1 MLGMGVEDNLIASG
15 EARRGSEVGFIVGV
29 SSSEVVKSMSGI
41 CSWLVYED
49 IVFFFF
55 VEEFFLCVEG
65 KSTCSRLIC
74 CFCFGKKDK

>member
-1 MLGMGVEDNLIASG
+1 MGEGVEDNLIASG
-15 EARRGSEVGFIVGV
+15 RAREGSRVGSIGGV

-49 IVFFFF
+49 IVYFSYRRVFF
-55 VEEFFLCVEG
+55 CVEV

-74 CFCFGKKDK
+74 CFCFGQKDK